1 VFFINTQ
8 NLIQGYIPSP
18 DDILDYS
25 LCSAIPYDTTIESNF
40 DWLKYDNIEI
50 NQGKLNVCVG
60 GTSAGTKN
68 IQQTVEGDCPKNG
81 LSSLFV
87 YILCKQID
95 GIPGILGTYIRTAL
109 SVLNNKGIIPEDDLP
124 INLLKAESHFDY
136 PMITNEMLNN
146 ALKYRNTGYA
156 RLFNLGNINEIKLA
170 IKSSPL
176 MCGLI
181 VTDDFMYAKGGFIGK
196 PNGLFSGGHAVKIV
210 GFNDNLTH
218 TYPNGVTEK
227 GFLIGVNTWGKNW
240 GDNGKFYIPYSIVN
254 WKTEEGMPF
263 VSEMWSSTDLI
274 TKKKFWR
281 VQIGAYKNK
290 SNIHNLVEQLKKKGL
305 STYIPPL
312 KDDLIYRCQLN
323 CFNSELNARKYL
335 EYIKGLG
342 YKDNF
347 LVYN

>member
-1 VFFINTQ
+1 MFSIQSINLT
-8 NLIQGYIPSP
+8 QGYIPSP

-25 LCSAIPYDTTIESNF
+25 LCSAIPYDTAIESNF

-136 PMITNEMLNN
+136 PIITNEMLNN

-156 RLFNLGNINEIKLA
+156 RLFNLSNINEIKLA

-196 PNGLFSGGHAVKIV
+196 PNGSCFGGHAVKIV

-227 GFLIGVNTWGKNW
+227 GFLIGVNTWSKNW

-254 WKTEEGMPF
+254 WKSQEGF
-263 VSEMWSSTDLI
+263 TFINEMWSSTDLI

-281 VQIGAYKNK
+281 CQIGSYSIK
-290 SNIHNLVEQLKKKGL
+290 SNAYNFVEQLKKKGL
-305 STYIPPL
+305 STYIVE
-312 KDDLIYRCQLN
+312 KDGHFKIQLN
-323 CFNSELNARKYL
+323 CFAQESNGRKYL

-342 YKDNF
+342 YKDSF

>member
-1 VFFINTQ
+1 
-8 NLIQGYIPSP
+8 
-18 DDILDYS
+18 
-25 LCSAIPYDTTIESNF
+25 
-40 DWLKYDNIEI
+40 
-50 NQGKLNVCVG
+50 
-60 GTSAGTKN
+60 
-68 IQQTVEGDCPKNG
+68 
-81 LSSLFV
+81 V
-87 YILCKQID
+87 YILSKQID

-196 PNGLFSGGHAVKIV
+196 PNGSCFGGHAVKIV

-227 GFLIGVNTWGKNW
+227 GFLIGVNTWSKNW
-240 GDNGKFYIPYSIVN
+240 GDNGKFYIPYSIIN
-254 WKTEEGMPF
+254 WKSQEGLSF
-263 VSEMWSSTDLI
+263 ISEMWSSTDMI
-274 TKKKFWR
+274 NKKKFWR
-281 VQIGAYKNK
+281 CQVGGFSVKQNCY
-290 SNIHNLVEQLKKKGL
+290 NLVEKIKKQGL
-305 STYIPPL
+305 PTYIPPL
-312 KDDLIYRCQLN
+312 KEDCLYRVQVN
-323 CFNSELNARKYL
+323 CFSIEANCRRYL

-342 YKDNF
+342 FTDAF